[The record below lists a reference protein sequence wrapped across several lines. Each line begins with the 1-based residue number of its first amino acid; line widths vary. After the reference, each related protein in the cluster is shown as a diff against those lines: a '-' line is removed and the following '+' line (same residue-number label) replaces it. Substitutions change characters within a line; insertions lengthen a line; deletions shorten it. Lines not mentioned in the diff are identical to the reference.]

1 VAANQLQLTP
11 AQVAYSPAEQWRQI
25 IRQSLADTRCATP
38 AFLAA
43 DMDYVHQTATVQIA
57 IQEQVRTQTGAQW
70 WDIQPIT
77 NVPVVLP
84 RGGGW
89 GLTLPLKKGDEGLL
103 VFCDTCFDNWWVGGA
118 TGPKADNVQN
128 ATGSQRQLELRRH
141 HVHDCGFIPG
151 MVSQPNKL
159 TNYSGTSAQLRS
171 DDGLTVIDLSAGSV
185 KVTGTLGGV
194 AQALVNDTFYQWYVT
209 HIQPFLVSLGYSGP
223 SIPTGSETTIL
234 KGQ

>member
-1 VAANQLQLTP
+1 
-11 AQVAYSPAEQWRQI
+11 
-25 IRQSLADTRCATP
+25 
-38 AFLAA
+38 
-43 DMDYVHQTATVQIA
+43 
-57 IQEQVRTQTGAQW
+57 
-70 WDIQPIT
+70 
-77 NVPVVLP
+77 
-84 RGGGW
+84 
-89 GLTLPLKKGDEGLL
+89 
-103 VFCDTCFDNWWVGGA
+103 
-118 TGPKADNVQN
+118 
-128 ATGSQRQLELRRH
+128 
-141 HVHDCGFIPG
+141 